1 MANEE
6 QRKAFASYM
15 GASGAAGDQSG
26 PQVHAPGATAYSGSN
41 PYLFQV

>member
-6 QRKAFASYM
+6 QRRAFASYM
-15 GASGAAGDQSG
+15 GTADSSAGQQTPQYSGAYANSG
-26 PQVHAPGATAYSGSN
+26 GN

>member
-6 QRKAFASYM
+6 QRRAFASYM
-15 GASGAAGDQSG
+15 GTADASAGQQAPQQAAAFAGSG
-26 PQVHAPGATAYSGSN
+26 N